1 MSVESDSLFYKLE
14 ILQSKVD
21 EFVGWLTNKYFF
33 FAIYFIY
40 FLYYDESEL

>member
-21 EFVGWLTNKYFF
+21 EFVG
-33 FAIYFIY
+33 
-40 FLYYDESEL
+40 